1 MTTMLERLDLEIERR
16 SLLKHPFYRMWSGG
30 QLTHDHLR
38 GYTKEYF
45 HLVKAVPGFTKNIYD
60 HPDSL
65 RYHNELA
72 NNIKEESD
80 HIEPWI
86 RFAGSLGVS
95 KQALLDHSPAL
106 KTIEAV
112 SCLDNLT
119 RTSLEEAVSTMY
131 GYEKEL
137 PKISSSKIRGLK
149 EYYRMDSIDS
159 TRYFEIHEEAD
170 IRHAGLWMSILKEV
184 SDSKASLVLEA
195 EVKSL
200 EAQNYLLD
208 SIYEKY
214 IGQCC

>member
-1 MTTMLERLDLEIERR
+1 MLERLDLEIERR

-30 QLTHDHLR
+30 QLTRDHLR

-45 HLVKAVPGFTKNIYD
+45 HLVKAVPGFAKNIYD

-65 RYHNELA
+65 HYRNELA
-72 NNIKEESD
+72 KNIKEESD

-86 RFAGSLGVS
+86 RFADSLGVS
-95 KQALLDHSPAL
+95 RQALLDHIPAL
-106 KTIEAV
+106 KTVEAV
-112 SCLDNLT
+112 SCLDKLT
-119 RTSLEEAVSTMY
+119 RKSMEEAVSTMY

-149 EYYRMDSIDS
+149 EFYKMDSIDS

-170 IRHAGLWMSILKEV
+170 IRHAALWTSILKEV
-184 SDSKASLVLEA
+184 SDSKANLVLEA
-195 EVKSL
+195 EVESL

-214 IGQCC
+214 IGHCC

>member
-1 MTTMLERLDLEIERR
+1 
-16 SLLKHPFYRMWSGG
+16 
-30 QLTHDHLR
+30 
-38 GYTKEYF
+38 
-45 HLVKAVPGFTKNIYD
+45 
-60 HPDSL
+60 
-65 RYHNELA
+65 
-72 NNIKEESD
+72 
-80 HIEPWI
+80 
-86 RFAGSLGVS
+86 
-95 KQALLDHSPAL
+95 
-106 KTIEAV
+106 
-112 SCLDNLT
+112 
-119 RTSLEEAVSTMY
+119 MY

-170 IRHAGLWMSILKEV
+170 IRHAGLWMSILKEF

-208 SIYEKY
+208 SICEKY

>member
-1 MTTMLERLDLEIERR
+1 MLERLDLEIERR

-45 HLVKAVPGFTKNIYD
+45 HLVKAVPAFTKNIYD

-95 KQALLDHSPAL
+95 RQVLLDHSPAL

-119 RTSLEEAVSTMY
+119 RKSLEEAVSTMY

-159 TRYFEIHEEAD
+159 THYFEIHEEAD

-184 SDSKASLVLEA
+184 SDSKASLVLKA

-214 IGQCC
+214 IDQCC

>member
-1 MTTMLERLDLEIERR
+1 MSTMLERLDLEIERR
-16 SLLKHPFYRMWSGG
+16 SLLKHPFYRMWSSG

-60 HPDSL
+60 NPDSL

-72 NNIKEESD
+72 TNIKEESD

-95 KQALLDHSPAL
+95 KQALLDHTPAL

-112 SCLDNLT
+112 SCLDKLT
-119 RTSLEEAVSTMY
+119 RKSLEEAVSTMY

-137 PKISSSKIRGLK
+137 PKISSSKIQGLK

-159 TRYFEIHEEAD
+159 THYFEIHEEAD
-170 IRHAGLWMSILKEV
+170 IRHAGLWIGILKEV
-184 SDSKASLVLEA
+184 SASKASLVLEA

-214 IGQCC
+214 IGQCD

>member
-1 MTTMLERLDLEIERR
+1 MLERLDLEIERR

-45 HLVKAVPGFTKNIYD
+45 HLVKAVPGFTKNIHD

-72 NNIKEESD
+72 NNIKEESE

-95 KQALLDHSPAL
+95 RQALLDHSPAL

-119 RTSLEEAVSTMY
+119 RKSLEEAVSTMY

>member
-1 MTTMLERLDLEIERR
+1 MTTVLEQLDLEIEKK
-16 SLLKHPFYRMWSGG
+16 SLLKHPFYLMWTRG
-30 QLTHDHLR
+30 QLTQDHLR

-45 HLVKAVPGFTKNIYD
+45 HLVKAVPEFIMNIYD
-60 HPDSL
+60 HTDSL
-65 RYHNELA
+65 VLQHELA
-72 NNIKEESD
+72 QNIKEESD

-95 KQALLDHSPAL
+95 RKSLVKHTPAP

-112 SCLDNLT
+112 SCLDSLT
-119 RTSLEEAVSTMY
+119 RKSLEEAASTMY

-137 PKISSSKIRGLK
+137 PKISSSKIRGMR
-149 EYYRMDSIDS
+149 EYYGMDSFDS

-170 IRHAGLWMSILKEV
+170 IRHARLWMKILKDI
-184 SDSKASLVLEA
+184 SMSKANLVFEA

-208 SIYEKY
+208 SIYERY
-214 IGQCC
+214 IEQHC